1 MPFLRRRPLAR
12 AAVVGGAAYAAGRHN
27 ANRAYAEDEQ
37 NARLEELE
45 AQQYQQQQQPQY
57 APPPPPAAPAAPS
70 GVSDEGIEQLQK
82 LAQLKEQGILT
93 DAEFEVQKAKILQG
107 G

>member
-27 ANRAYAEDEQ
+27 ANRQAAEQEQ
-37 NARLEELE
+37 EQRIADLE
-45 AQQYQQQQQPQY
+45 AQQYQQQQPQY
-57 APPPPPAAPAAPS
+57 APPPPPAAPAPTGLGDA
-70 GVSDEGIEQLQK
+70 GIEELKK
-82 LAQLKEQGILT
+82 LAELKEAGILT

>member
-12 AAVVGGAAYAAGRHN
+12 AAVVGGAAYYAGKRG
-27 ANRAYAEDEQ
+27 AENRAMEEDQ
-37 NARLEELE
+37 DARLQALEE
-45 AQQYQQQQQPQY
+45 QQYQQPQY
-57 APPPPPAAPAAPS
+57 AAPPPQAPAAPAS
-70 GVSDEGIEQLQK
+70 TGVSDAGIEQLQK